1 MSLKSYRTIRT
12 LLGEFSLLD
21 VVSITVF
28 FGALPE
34 VLFSLI
40 DFFLQGEGN
49 SLKRAGLLALI
60 TAVALAYIS
69 VRYKK
74 LKEFFE
80 ERDYQVEEVL
90 PSAQRVFIT
99 ALSLPK
105 LSEEE
110 LLDIKHKKSLKE
122 IREKY
127 GKNFTWIPYLETIED
142 LRSKAKLEKIVV
154 IPSEQ
159 SKNYY
164 KHFEKM
170 VNELF
175 GGLSVEQF
183 GPANYDDF
191 DDIQKAMRSALKEL
205 QSRGYKKSEIIVG
218 ITGGTSAFS
227 VVASALTLPS
237 KMALSYYTQNA
248 KKIVY
253 VNIEPVENE

>member
-80 ERDYQVEEVL
+80 ERD
-90 PSAQRVFIT
+90 
-99 ALSLPK
+99 
-105 LSEEE
+105 
-110 LLDIKHKKSLKE
+110 
-122 IREKY
+122 
-127 GKNFTWIPYLETIED
+127 
-142 LRSKAKLEKIVV
+142 LRSKAKLEKVVV

-164 KHFEKM
+164 KHFEEM

-183 GPANYDDF
+183 GPANY
-191 DDIQKAMRSALKEL
+191 
-205 QSRGYKKSEIIVG
+205 
-218 ITGGTSAFS
+218 
-227 VVASALTLPS
+227 
-237 KMALSYYTQNA
+237 
-248 KKIVY
+248 
-253 VNIEPVENE
+253 